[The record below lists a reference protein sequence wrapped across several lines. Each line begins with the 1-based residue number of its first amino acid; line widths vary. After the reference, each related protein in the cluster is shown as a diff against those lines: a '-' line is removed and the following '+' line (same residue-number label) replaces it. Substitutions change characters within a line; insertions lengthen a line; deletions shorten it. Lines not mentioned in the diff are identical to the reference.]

1 MASSIRSV
9 QEQMDTMKSY
19 AKRMS
24 SQASKSFGT
33 YEAAAKLEA
42 ENSDVDIIHLEVGRP
57 FFDTPV
63 HIKEAAKTALD
74 NNIVHYGELNGS
86 SSLREA
92 LALRYREQN
101 LINVEAD
108 EILITNGVTQAAF
121 AALMTFIEEGDEV
134 IVLEPFYPQHNPK
147 IELLGGKVVTV
158 SLDKERNFRLDA
170 EALKKAITDST
181 KMIVLINPSNPVGSM
196 FSRDEL
202 MQLREIVLQ
211 HDLIVLADE
220 VYEFNIYDE
229 NQHISL
235 ASLPD
240 MKEHTITISAFTK
253 GYAMDGW
260 RIGYAAAS
268 SSIISQMLKVTLNE
282 TTHPCV
288 FAQEG
293 ALAAVS
299 GSQDCIKEM
308 VEDDCKRRDLIVA
321 RLNRMPGVKCAQP
334 QATIYAFPDFG
345 AWQISSNQLVHD
357 LLHEA
362 QVAVESGSFYGET
375 GDGYLRICFGSV
387 SYERLEEAMDRIDL
401 YLESLTLPQTAA
413 R

>member
-1 MASSIRSV
+1 MH
-9 QEQMDTMKSY
+9 TMKSY
-19 AKRMS
+19 AKRMT
-24 SQASKSFGT
+24 SQASKSFGS

-42 ENSDVDIIHLEVGRP
+42 ENSDVDIIHLEIGRP
-57 FFDTPV
+57 SFDTPS

-74 NNIVHYGELNGS
+74 NGIVHYGELNGS

-101 LINVEAD
+101 QIDVSTD

-134 IVLEPFYPQHNPK
+134 IVLDPFYPQHNSK

-158 SLDKERNFRLDA
+158 SLDTEHNFRLDA
-170 EALKKAITDST
+170 EALIKAITDST

-196 FSRDEL
+196 YSRDEL

-211 HDLIVLADE
+211 HDLMVLADE
-220 VYEFNIYDE
+220 VYEFNIYDGH
-229 NQHISL
+229 QHISL

-268 SSIISQMLKVTLNE
+268 SDIISQMLKVTLNE
-282 TTHPCV
+282 TTHPCI

-293 ALAAVS
+293 ALAAVC
-299 GSQDCIKEM
+299 GSQDCVKEM
-308 VEDDCKRRDLIVA
+308 VEDDCRRRNLIVE
-321 RLNRMPGVKCAQP
+321 RLNKMLGIQCAQP
-334 QATIYAFPDFG
+334 QATIYAFADFS
-345 AWQISSNQLVHD
+345 AWQITSDKLAHD
-357 LLHEA
+357 LLNEA
-362 QVAVESGSFYGET
+362 QVAVESGAFYGEA
-375 GDGYLRICFGSV
+375 GEGYLRICFGSV
-387 SYERLEEAMDRIDL
+387 SYERLEEAMDRIES
-401 YLESLTLPQTAA
+401 YLASQTLPEAA
-413 R
+413 AI